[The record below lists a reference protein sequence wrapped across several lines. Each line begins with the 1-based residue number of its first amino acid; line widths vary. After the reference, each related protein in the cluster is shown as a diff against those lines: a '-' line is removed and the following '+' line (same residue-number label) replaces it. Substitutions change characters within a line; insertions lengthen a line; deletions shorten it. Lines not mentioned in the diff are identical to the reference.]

1 VEETA
6 IGSRL
11 KLHSIGA
18 IEYNLVRL
26 YRGSWNAF
34 GACQDV
40 EVGRVR
46 RRAPLFAG
54 QNNTRV
60 KLGVLL
66 PNPESHDVPLSDC
79 CHGAGMKLDCAE
91 FASAIMGS
99 SFSGVK

>member
-1 VEETA
+1 
-6 IGSRL
+6 
-11 KLHSIGA
+11 
-18 IEYNLVRL
+18 
-26 YRGSWNAF
+26 
-34 GACQDV
+34 
-40 EVGRVR
+40 
-46 RRAPLFAG
+46 
-54 QNNTRV
+54 V